1 MIILHTLFILISIYI
16 TCLFFQQPIPSEY
29 KMIIFLVTLTF
40 LLSTYN
46 KNLLKIT
53 LIIYPTITFIFGL
66 ICLYFMQFI
75 NNDLYMSLTVST
87 CTILYSLLLERLNT
101 FFQKQI

>member
-1 MIILHTLFILISIYI
+1 MIFLHTLFILISIYI
-16 TCLFFQQPIPSEY
+16 PSLFFQQPIPNEY
-29 KMIIFLVTLTF
+29 AIIITLVTILF

-46 KNLLKIT
+46 KILFKIT

-75 NNDLYMSLTVST
+75 NNDLYMSLTVTT
-87 CTILYSLLLERLNT
+87 CTILYSLLLEHLNT
-101 FFQKQI
+101 FFRKQI